1 MSESRRWARAPG
13 AVRAWFIA
21 IGGFAL
27 CAACQ
32 SLPPTETPGQPS
44 AEVRTEVEA
53 AANQFVAAME
63 RLDADAALRTMAA
76 IPEFR
81 HLDNEGHV
89 MDFETGKRAIH
100 QWFSMASS
108 QKANGKRRDIAV
120 LSRDVALYV
129 WQGTLSVAL
138 KDGSRLEAPS
148 YSVSILF
155 KRIDGAWKIVFWQE
169 SGEIRSAPKTAGL
182 QP

>member
-1 MSESRRWARAPG
+1 MKMSQSRRC
-13 AVRAWFIA
+13 VQAWFVA
-21 IGGFAL
+21 VAGFAL

-32 SLPPTETPGQPS
+32 SVPPAQSAEQFS
-44 AEVRTEVEA
+44 AEVRTEVEG

-63 RLDADAALRTMAA
+63 RLDAEAALQTMAA
-76 IPEFR
+76 VPEFR

-89 MDFETGKRAIH
+89 MDFDTGKRAMH
-100 QWFSMASS
+100 QWFSMASF
-108 QKANGKRRDIAV
+108 QKANGKRHDIAV

-129 WQGTLSVAL
+129 WQGSLTVAL

-155 KRIDGAWKIVFWQE
+155 KRLDGAWKIVFWQE